1 MCRFAFFLLTAAF
14 VFLGGC
20 KPGTDD
26 ESVKNKEV
34 VNRFIEISNDADWEQ
49 LADVVAADFRRHSAA
64 TAGEPVRSLAEF
76 VTLQQGFMTTFPDQH
91 VRLDHMIA
99 EGDHVAIRATYT
111 GTQSGPMGAFPAS
124 GNKVDGPFIAF
135 FRIESGKIAE
145 LWVEWDNVD
154 MLAQLG
160 LSPTIPSEDAGAKRK
175 RLAVEFLRGIYTGDP
190 SVVDDIAAPD
200 IVVSYPIFGEIFKKP
215 AIRGRE
221 AVRDFAIGFGE
232 RWVDALVTVRHVMA
246 DGDEVVVVWD
256 FQARSARPDNAGEAD
271 STKKAWGGVT
281 IYRFNGSDQI
291 MLELGEE
298 STPGPSARVPA
309 AFGEM

>member
-1 MCRFAFFLLTAAF
+1 MRRFVFFLLMAAF

-20 KPGTDD
+20 APAPDD
-26 ESVKNKEV
+26 ELVKNKEV
-34 VNRFIEISNDADWEQ
+34 VKRFIEISNDADWEQ
-49 LADVVAADFRRHSAA
+49 LADVVAADFKRHSAA

-124 GNKVDGPFIAF
+124 GNTVDGPFIAF

-154 MLAQLG
+154 ILTQLG
-160 LSPTIPSEDAGAKRK
+160 LPPTMAAEDADAKRK
-175 RLAVEFLRGIYTGDP
+175 RLAVDFLRGIYAGDP
-190 SVVDDIAAPD
+190 SVVDNIAAPD

-232 RWVDALVTVRHVMA
+232 RWVDANVTVRRVMA
-246 DGDEVVVVWD
+246 HGNEVVVVWD
-256 FQARSARPDNAGEAD
+256 FQARSASPGNSGEAE
-271 STKKAWGGVT
+271 STKTAWGGIT

-309 AFGEM
+309 AFDEM

>member
-1 MCRFAFFLLTAAF
+1 MCRFVFFPLMAAS

-20 KPGTDD
+20 APDPDD
-26 ESVKNKEV
+26 ELVKNKEV
-34 VNRFIEISNDADWEQ
+34 VKQFIEISNDADWEQ
-49 LADVVAADFRRHSAA
+49 LADVLAADFRRHSGA

-76 VTLQQGFMTTFPDQH
+76 VTLQQGFMTTFPDQN

-99 EGDHVAIRATYT
+99 EGNHVAIRATYT

-124 GNKVDGPFIAF
+124 GNEVDGPFIAF

-145 LWVEWDNVD
+145 LWVEWDNVY
-154 MLAQLG
+154 MLTQLG
-160 LSPTIPSEDAGAKRK
+160 LPPPMASEDADAKRK
-175 RLAVEFLRGIYTGDP
+175 RLAVEFLRGIYTGNP
-190 SVVDDIAAPD
+190 SVVDEIAAPD

-215 AIRGRE
+215 TIRGRE

-232 RWVDALVTVRHVMA
+232 RWVDAIVTVRHVMA
-246 DGDEVVVVWD
+246 DGDGVVVVWD
-256 FQARSARPDNAGEAD
+256 FQARSASPGNSGEAE
-271 STKKAWGGVT
+271 STKRAWGGIT

-309 AFGEM
+309 AFDEK